1 MAKTKR
7 QNGGDFDAILAGFAQ
22 QPSKKA
28 PAYQARRPAP
38 PAQSKPTSGA
48 PRSENP
54 VRRLFKNI
62 SFPWPTKISGFM
74 GNPGRRPQDAYDET
88 VAETKPAPRV
98 DSPQSETPQATK
110 IDRPKPQKTEDE
122 AIAEELGLSPD
133 LGAIDLKRIRRDFAK
148 KNHPD
153 RFEPPERSGAERR
166 MSIANMLI
174 DELMRQSRSH
184 R

>member
-7 QNGGDFDAILAGFAQ
+7 QNGGDFDAILSGFAQ

-38 PAQSKPTSGA
+38 PAQSKPISGA

-74 GNPGRRPQDAYDET
+74 GNPGRWPQDAYDET

-110 IDRPKPQKTEDE
+110 INPPKPQKTEDE
-122 AIAEELGLSPD
+122 AIAEELGTSELSILSAFAAISRRRTIPTD
-133 LGAIDLKRIRRDFAK
+133 SNPQSAAVRNGACQLPICSSM
-148 KNHPD
+148 N
-153 RFEPPERSGAERR
+153 
-166 MSIANMLI
+166 
-174 DELMRQSRSH
+174 
-184 R
+184 